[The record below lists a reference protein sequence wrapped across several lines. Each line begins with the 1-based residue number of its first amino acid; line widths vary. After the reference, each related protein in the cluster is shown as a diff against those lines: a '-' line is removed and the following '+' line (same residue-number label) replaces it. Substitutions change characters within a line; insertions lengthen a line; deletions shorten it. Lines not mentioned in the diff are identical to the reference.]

1 MIQPNIIQKKCVQRW
16 MENKEPVQFWCHI
29 IHYSSKTIIC
39 CKINSAATAGC
50 IDSGMHTTDYHK
62 IINNECCN
70 QICTHKDRRNQD
82 SNAQL
87 IVTIQDAMHKMMLDA
102 LASKKNLN
110 NVLPDTTGHP
120 IKDSNP
126 LISSADGLPVAPLL
140 ELDTLIGH
148 SFTLWSYV
156 IKDQRCWP
164 PSYSKLKSADIWW
177 ALNKR

>member
-1 MIQPNIIQKKCVQRW
+1 VCKDGWKIKNLYNSDAVL
-16 MENKEPVQFWCHI
+16 F
-29 IHYSSKTIIC
+29 TI
-39 CKINSAATAGC
+39 AARQSFAARSILLLLLVGC

-148 SFTLWSYV
+148 SFTL
-156 IKDQRCWP
+156 
-164 PSYSKLKSADIWW
+164 
-177 ALNKR
+177 